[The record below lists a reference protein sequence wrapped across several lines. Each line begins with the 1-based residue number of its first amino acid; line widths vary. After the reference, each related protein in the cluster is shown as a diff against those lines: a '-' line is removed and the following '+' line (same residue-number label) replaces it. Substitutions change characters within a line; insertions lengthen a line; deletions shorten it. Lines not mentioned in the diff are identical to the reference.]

1 VYFKKNSSRLFN
13 SVSDENVKVRRREKT
28 VFIAF
33 LYIKSHAGYVTNKL
47 KIFQDH
53 TVVGIGYMYMYSDN
67 NNGRT
72 FNNISVI
79 LLRSVLFEEEPGVPG
94 ENHRPVGSH

>member
-1 VYFKKNSSRLFN
+1 MYFNKNSSRLFN

-28 VFIAF
+28 VCIAF

-67 NNGRT
+67 NNGR
-72 FNNISVI
+72 NIK
-79 LLRSVLFEEEPGVPG
+79 RLFTGYY
-94 ENHRPVGSH
+94 RTIAS